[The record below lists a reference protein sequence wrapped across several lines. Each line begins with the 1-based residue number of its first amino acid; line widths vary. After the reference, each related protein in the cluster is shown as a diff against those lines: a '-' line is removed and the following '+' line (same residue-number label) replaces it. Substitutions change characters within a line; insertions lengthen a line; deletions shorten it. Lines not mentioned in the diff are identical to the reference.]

1 MLRCGSSQQSQRDVS
16 HSDEFAACVCLQV
29 SEALA
34 VKGRVA
40 AGSSGPY
47 WSAEEG
53 ERRLS
58 EVSEKAQRRHALQV
72 EASKVREYS
81 SRA

>member
-1 MLRCGSSQQSQRDVS
+1 MLRCGSSQQFQRDVS

-58 EVSEKAQRRHALQV
+58 EVMGRMGGERGPLERLLRS
-72 EASKVREYS
+72 
-81 SRA
+81 